1 MGFNGFHA
9 YFLKYFTFNH
19 EKWPHFWFFEKIW
32 KTHFYLLSIMY
43 IEVIKVLPNV
53 DFYSKFS
60 WDFNQRYLVEETKL
74 VSHPTVF
81 PKVLFLFFFTWTEI
95 PTSGHPFGKKI
106 GFCWL
111 IKIDAHI
118 SKKSYKSLCSG
129 NDGTLHF

>member
-1 MGFNGFHA
+1 
-9 YFLKYFTFNH
+9 
-19 EKWPHFWFFEKIW
+19 
-32 KTHFYLLSIMY
+32 MY

-95 PTSGHPFGKKI
+95 PTYRNQYKNVFKSVFYFERSRRPPF
-106 GFCWL
+106 L
-111 IKIDAHI
+111 IET
-118 SKKSYKSLCSG
+118 SSQS
-129 NDGTLHF
+129 

>member
-1 MGFNGFHA
+1 
-9 YFLKYFTFNH
+9 
-19 EKWPHFWFFEKIW
+19 
-32 KTHFYLLSIMY
+32 MY

-95 PTSGHPFGKKI
+95 PNI
-106 GFCWL
+106 
-111 IKIDAHI
+111 III
-118 SKKSYKSLCSG
+118 SPLVPSVLAEK
-129 NDGTLHF
+129 